1 MTLHDDMEK
10 SIKNNLLLDFYG
22 AMLTEKQQEVME
34 LYLEQDVSLSEI
46 ASLLNLSRQAV
57 YDIVKNAQNTLQFY
71 ENKLCLVESYIEN
84 KNLLTDCL
92 NRLKTMQGQDVKHI
106 ASNIEKVIDN
116 L

>member
-1 MTLHDDMEK
+1 MEK

-46 ASLLNLSRQAV
+46 ASLLSLSRQAV
-57 YDIVKNAQNTLQFY
+57 YDIVKNSEKTLQFY
-71 ENKLCLVESYIEN
+71 EDKLLLVKNYIQN
-84 KNLLTDCL
+84 KNLLVDCL
-92 NRLKTMQGQDVKHI
+92 QKLETIEGETALQI
-106 ASNIEKVIDN
+106 ADNIKKVIEN